1 MWHSQCALVTGVQT
15 CALPSY
21 RHALEEALAA
31 PLWSADLEAADAIA
45 RGILRLPEVAGVTI
59 ADHTG
64 TRDFVSV
71 ERPDRRTTWLGDPI
85 VATFPVYYRHATGR
99 DLVGQV
105 RLEAS
110 SLVLAERLRW
120 RFVLIVAAA
129 VIKDVLLWVIF
140 ERIER
145 GGAHV

>member
-31 PLWSADLEAADAIA
+31 PLWSVDLEAADAIA

-85 VATFPVYYRHATGR
+85 VATFPVSFRHATGR
-99 DLVGQV
+99 DLVGPV
-105 RLEAS
+105 RLGGAA
-110 SLVLAERLRW
+110 LVLDERRGSAEAER
-120 RFVLIVAAA
+120 V
-129 VIKDVLLWVIF
+129 
-140 ERIER
+140 
-145 GGAHV
+145 GG

>member
-31 PLWSADLEAADAIA
+31 PLWSVDLEAADAIA

-71 ERPDRRTTWLGDPI
+71 ERPDRRKTRSEERR
-85 VATFPVYYRHATGR
+85 VGR
-99 DLVGQV
+99 ECVSTC
-105 RLEAS
+105 S
-110 SLVLAERLRW
+110 SRW
-120 RFVLIVAAA
+120 SPYT
-129 VIKDVLLWVIF
+129 
-140 ERIER
+140 
-145 GGAHV
+145 